1 MKIKEFTE
9 KYNTIATDR
18 LKEDYLNDNLHIKT
32 YLPFLTKV
40 TLAEKPTKVIN
51 LNIFKRRKTMLKKYI
66 TYKKNEWKVKAM
78 LYGTIVQIMD
88 NQDEIKDMLDLVK
101 RLYEELKD
109 VPTEDLQKEF
119 VSKLAEIIHNEQL
132 ADNK

>member
-1 MKIKEFTE
+1 MIE
-9 KYNTIATDR
+9 
-18 LKEDYLNDNLHIKT
+18 
-32 YLPFLTKV
+32 
-40 TLAEKPTKVIN
+40 
-51 LNIFKRRKTMLKKYI
+51 YI

-78 LYGTIVQIMD
+78 FYGTIAQIMD
-88 NQDEIKDMLDLVK
+88 NQDEIKGILDFVK

-119 VSKLAEIIHNEQL
+119 VSKLAEIIHNEQS

>member
-1 MKIKEFTE
+1 
-9 KYNTIATDR
+9 
-18 LKEDYLNDNLHIKT
+18 
-32 YLPFLTKV
+32 
-40 TLAEKPTKVIN
+40 
-51 LNIFKRRKTMLKKYI
+51 MLKKYI
-66 TYKKNEWKVKAM
+66 KYKFNEWKVKAT
-78 LYGTIVQIMD
+78 LYGAIVQIMD

-119 VSKLAEIIHNEQL
+119 VSALAEIIHNEQS

>member
-1 MKIKEFTE
+1 MIE
-9 KYNTIATDR
+9 
-18 LKEDYLNDNLHIKT
+18 
-32 YLPFLTKV
+32 
-40 TLAEKPTKVIN
+40 
-51 LNIFKRRKTMLKKYI
+51 YI

-78 LYGTIVQIMD
+78 FYGTIIQIMD

-119 VSKLAEIIHNEQL
+119 VSKLAEIIHNEEKK
-132 ADNK
+132 NS